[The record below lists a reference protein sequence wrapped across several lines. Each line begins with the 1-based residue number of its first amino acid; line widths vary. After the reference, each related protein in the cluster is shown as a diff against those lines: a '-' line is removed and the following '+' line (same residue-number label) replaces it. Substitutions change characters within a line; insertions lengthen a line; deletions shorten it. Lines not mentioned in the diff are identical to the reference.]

1 MQARLRR
8 SGWLP
13 ACDAV
18 EDRVVGLDSGGDDY
32 LTKPFAF
39 AELCARI
46 DGCPLALSVKEFSH
60 LRMLAAH
67 AQTVVSRV
75 GILDEVWGSPG
86 HSESTVV
93 DQHVSYLRRK
103 LESGD
108 AGVRITTLRRAGYQL
123 DIDTVREGRSPALG
137 RSVSTSLWA
146 APPEVCEVT
155 QVGRTRST
163 TFLVEERRGRVST
176 GNR

>member
-1 MQARLRR
+1 VQARLRL
-8 SGWLP
+8 SGRLP
-13 ACDAV
+13 ACDAI
-18 EDRVVGLDSGGDDY
+18 EDRVFGLDSGADDY

-46 DGCPLALSVKEFSH
+46 DGRPLALSVKEFSH

-67 AQTVVSRV
+67 AQTVVSRM

-108 AGVRITTLRRAGYQL
+108 AGVHITTLRGAGYQL
-123 DIDTVREGRSPALG
+123 DIDTIRAGRFPARG
-137 RSVSTSLWA
+137 RSVSASLWA
-146 APPEVCEVT
+146 ASPELCDVT
-155 QVGRTRST
+155 PGETNPLDHLPCGGSK
-163 TFLVEERRGRVST
+163 GT
-176 GNR
+176 GFSG